1 MASTEQQSVRSEPAS
16 DTGEDGREWRP
27 GLDPHDQARLAQA
40 KSDPFTIVEEIPTK
54 KSSLGWFSVSCL
66 IFNRMIG
73 SGVFNSSSVIYSNTQ
88 SIGVSIMIW
97 LVGISMALSGVILYI
112 ELGLTVPRYRL
123 GGSKEKTAV
132 VRSGGELP
140 YLNYFFKLPRFL
152 ATCVFGVS
160 FIVFGNTSVNSI
172 AFALAILQATKQTAD
187 ESSDE
192 TSAAGSREA
201 VVCIAI
207 AANTFACLLHSMS
220 RKWGIRLNNL
230 LGTLKL
236 MMLFL
241 IIIFGFNSLRLDNA
255 ESKASG
261 ERSRAVKNFDDP
273 FNTES
278 SPKHIYKYAEAVLFV
293 IFPLGGFHQA
303 NYVGLVLAEI
313 RHPRRNFAVVSGFSV
328 LLICCLMMTVNTLY
342 AAIIPKETLLERGH
356 DQALEY
362 FKYAIGQLGPA
373 KIASDKHTV
382 AINGS
387 FRALSAM
394 GNVIVFT
401 FTAARVKQEL
411 AKEGVLPFSLFFASS
426 YSFTLR
432 RGFQRL
438 PQTREGYQLHSSRAP
453 AAALALHWAVTTVL
467 IIGTVFGIKDATSH
481 YPIYYLMVASYAYG
495 LDVVWFAVIGIA
507 MLYFRLWPGSRW
519 RYKSPIPHAVGIVAA
534 TVFTATNAF
543 PLVAIWIKDPEEDS
557 LVKTEGLVRWF
568 ASQTFVFSVL
578 GAGVLYWLAFRF
590 YVYQRKTKT
599 GDELEVTRIPIFW
612 RDRSSAGGG
621 ERGSG
626 YEGELL
632 LLYEIIKVRWRSYR
646 RGEEKTPMVAEPM
659 HGEVRDS
666 VARSS
671 TIPFDANVARMSGG
685 RGTN

>member
-1 MASTEQQSVRSEPAS
+1 MPTLASSVLRHGLLILVLAS
-16 DTGEDGREWRP
+16 
-27 GLDPHDQARLAQA
+27 
-40 KSDPFTIVEEIPTK
+40 
-54 KSSLGWFSVSCL
+54 
-66 IFNRMIG
+66 G

-88 SIGVSIMIW
+88 SIGISIMIW
-97 LVGISMALSGVILYI
+97 LVGVSMALSGVILYI

-140 YLNYFFKLPRFL
+140 YLNYFFKFPRFL
-152 ATCVFGVS
+152 VTCVFGVS

-172 AFALAILQATKQTAD
+172 AFAAAILQTTEKTPAEPSNEASTV
-187 ESSDE
+187 
-192 TSAAGSREA
+192 GSPGK
-201 VVCIAI
+201 VVAIAI

-220 RKWGIRLNNL
+220 RKWGIMLNNM
-230 LGTLKL
+230 LGTVKL
-236 MMLFL
+236 VMLFV
-241 IIIFGFNSLRLDNA
+241 IIIFGLNSLRLD
-255 ESKASG
+255 
-261 ERSRAVKNFDDP
+261 RATSNPISQRNFQDP
-273 FNTES
+273 FNTEA
-278 SPKHIYKYAEAVLFV
+278 SPKHIYRYAEAVLFV
-293 IFPLGGFHQA
+293 IFPMGGFHQA
-303 NYVGLVLAEI
+303 NYVLAEI
-313 RHPRRNFAVVSGFSV
+313 RNPRRNFAVVSGFSV

-342 AAIIPKETLLERGH
+342 AAVIPKATLLERGH

-362 FKYAIGQLGPA
+362 FKHTIGQLGPE
-373 KIASDKHTV
+373 KTRIASETQTLM
-382 AINGS
+382 INSS

-426 YSFTLR
+426 YSFSFR

-438 PQTREGYQLHSSRAP
+438 PQTREGYQLHTSRAP
-453 AAALALHWAVTTVL
+453 AAALGLHWAVTTIL
-467 IIGTVFGIKDATSH
+467 IIGTVFGISEGGYSH
-481 YPIYYLMVASYAYG
+481 VPGYYLMLASYAYG

-507 MLYFRLWPGSRW
+507 MLYLRLWPGSRW
-519 RYKSPIPHAVGIVAA
+519 QYKSPIPHSIGIIAA
-534 TVFTATNAF
+534 LVFTATNVF
-543 PLVAIWIKDPEEDS
+543 PLVAIWIKDPN
-557 LVKTEGLVRWF
+557 EGWLAKSENKVPWF
-568 ASQTFVFSVL
+568 AGQTFVFSVL

-599 GDELEVTRIPIFW
+599 GDELEITRIPIFW
-612 RDRSSAGGG
+612 RDRSASGGG

-646 RGEEKTPMVAEPM
+646 KGEEKASMNTEPM
-659 HGEVRDS
+659 QAEVRDS

-671 TIPFDANVARMSGG
+671 TVPLDPNVARMSGG